1 MSNLDY
7 LIDLVNRRGVSIEQ
21 LEKYIFEKVNQ
32 LKQLDK
38 DIQDMTKKRSDMASI
53 YKTTIPDLEEFQQLR
68 PIHEKLL
75 QAKNENSKKD
85 ILIKEKDNE
94 IRQLKEQLK
103 NFKS

>member
-38 DIQDMTKKRSDMASI
+38 DIQDMTKNRSDMASI
-53 YKTTIPDLEEFQQLR
+53 YK
-68 PIHEKLL
+68 L
-75 QAKNENSKKD
+75 QFLIWRNFNSLDQFMKSFFKQKMRIRKK
-85 ILIKEKDNE
+85 I
-94 IRQLKEQLK
+94 
-103 NFKS
+103 F

>member
-1 MSNLDY
+1 
-7 LIDLVNRRGVSIEQ
+7 
-21 LEKYIFEKVNQ
+21 
-32 LKQLDK
+32 
-38 DIQDMTKKRSDMASI
+38 
-53 YKTTIPDLEEFQQLR
+53 LEEFQQLR